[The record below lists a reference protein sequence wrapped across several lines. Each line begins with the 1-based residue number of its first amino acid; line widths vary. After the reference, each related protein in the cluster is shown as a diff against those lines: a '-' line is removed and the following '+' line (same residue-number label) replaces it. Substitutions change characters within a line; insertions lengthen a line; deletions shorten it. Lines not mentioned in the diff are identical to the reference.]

1 MPKLFNAFENFEQIK
16 ITKPIRLIE
25 LFAGVGAQAMAL
37 RDIGATFE
45 HYRVCEFDK
54 YAIQSYNAIHGTSFP
69 ISDIR
74 DWKGDDLGIVDKDKY
89 DYIMTYSFPCFVGD
103 TLITTDKGLVNIKDI
118 KIGDRV
124 LTHDGTYQIVV
135 DSICTGKK
143 ELFHV
148 KTQMGGVS
156 KCTGN
161 HKIYVRE
168 KYRTWNN
175 ERRTYDRF
183 FKEPKYVSVE
193 DLSKSNKFS
202 DWYVGFP
209 INTNNKI
216 PMWSGID
223 IQWDENLRPNRCDHK
238 NEISSLIDK
247 YDFWW
252 IIGRYVADGWIR
264 SQGGIVIAYPESK
277 ENELL
282 QHIDSLGINYNITKE
297 RTCNRLHIPRKE
309 YSLFVD
315 EIGRGASNKRVPQ
328 FIVDLPKDLL
338 EGFLM
343 GYLSGDGSFNGSVYR
358 ASSVS
363 RDLIYGMSQ
372 IVAKVFNRVSGIYY
386 NKQIGKYVIEGRTVN
401 SLESWIINFKKHD
414 CKQDKAFFENGFIWY
429 PISKIEK
436 TSETDFVYDITVDK
450 NHSFVANNMIVHNC
464 TDISTAGK
472 QQGMSKDS
480 GTRSGLIWEVERLL
494 KETKELPQILV
505 MENVTQVHSDKFIK
519 EFNDWCDFL
528 KSIGYTNKWKDL
540 CATDYGV
547 AQTRDRCFMVS
558 CLGKINYDFPN
569 PVPLEKVLIDY
580 LEPYVDRKYYVTT
593 EFAKKLVKDIVEQ
606 NRLVIK
612 DEIQPQVD
620 SLRWV
625 RTEKGKELRKDYE
638 SGKIHHGFNEYRV
651 IEQKDE
657 SVSGTVT
664 TVTKDNVILE
674 IDKIK
679 TDMTH
684 IVGRNPNNPSSREK
698 SDLYEQR
705 LEIKDIDGSG
715 TITTVSKDNICLEQY
730 VLSNNNF
737 NSQGIVHNEFGIC
750 RTIIGS
756 GGAGGYH
763 SGNQPKV
770 LQVYKAVGNNKYVIA
785 NPYNVYSRKFVS
797 DERMSTLGT
806 ACDHYRTPVVSTPIE
821 ILDSDLLEKIEN
833 SIFEIDDI
841 KDFIYEINGKH
852 YLILIRKLTA
862 LECWRLMGFDDSD
875 YFKAKE
881 SGVSQTQLYKQAGN
895 SIVKQVLMAIFRNMN
910 ICQG

>member
-54 YAIQSYNAIHGTSFP
+54 YAIQSYNAIHGTSFSV
-69 ISDIR
+69 SDIR
-74 DWKGDDLGIVDKDKY
+74 NWKGNDLGIVDKDKY

-118 KIGDRV
+118 KIGDHV

-216 PMWSGID
+216 PVWSGID
-223 IQWDENLRPNRCDHK
+223 IQWDANLRPNRCDHK

-343 GYLSGDGSFNGSVYR
+343 GYLSGDGSFNGSVYK

-386 NKQIGKYVIEGRTVN
+386 NKPREKYVIENAKGLTNYFYDLYNKETGTYTLPKILRFGPIKQVIEGGKALSIGGFLNYGLRKGIYQSLSEDKIRQLTYFEGYDETTAISPDSKLACVMTTRFSDKTSFEIVGLMPTPYSILASYLISIDILNFSIFNLRTN
-401 SLESWIINFKKHD
+401 SKIKGNIGPALVDLSKVESDKTYKGENLKTSDLWNF
-414 CKQDKAFFENGFIWY
+414 NGFISWSPDGTKIMFDEVARNSTRRCQIVRLKNYKPSEIKFEDNFNPNIPYARTIEETINLHLDY
-429 PISKIEK
+429 PININVPGKSGKLQISHEEK
-436 TSETDFVYDITVDK
+436 KVELTYDNFSEDNEIFYNGKYIYEKVNENGVTNSVYTVNIK
-450 NHSFVANNMIVHNC
+450 SE
-464 TDISTAGK
+464 GK
-472 QQGMSKDS
+472 KKG
-480 GTRSGLIWEVERLL
+480 
-494 KETKELPQILV
+494 
-505 MENVTQVHSDKFIK
+505 N
-519 EFNDWCDFL
+519 CDFRL
-528 KSIGYTNKWKDL
+528 WFDDKSMLSFEQYTNGKNKSYGSCNYEGKVINVDIYKYDL
-540 CATDYGV
+540 
-547 AQTRDRCFMVS
+547 
-558 CLGKINYDFPN
+558 
-569 PVPLEKVLIDY
+569 
-580 LEPYVDRKYYVTT
+580 
-593 EFAKKLVKDIVEQ
+593 
-606 NRLVIK
+606 
-612 DEIQPQVD
+612 
-620 SLRWV
+620 
-625 RTEKGKELRKDYE
+625 
-638 SGKIHHGFNEYRV
+638 
-651 IEQKDE
+651 
-657 SVSGTVT
+657 
-664 TVTKDNVILE
+664 
-674 IDKIK
+674 
-679 TDMTH
+679 
-684 IVGRNPNNPSSREK
+684 
-698 SDLYEQR
+698 
-705 LEIKDIDGSG
+705 
-715 TITTVSKDNICLEQY
+715 
-730 VLSNNNF
+730 
-737 NSQGIVHNEFGIC
+737 
-750 RTIIGS
+750 
-756 GGAGGYH
+756 
-763 SGNQPKV
+763 
-770 LQVYKAVGNNKYVIA
+770 
-785 NPYNVYSRKFVS
+785 
-797 DERMSTLGT
+797 
-806 ACDHYRTPVVSTPIE
+806 
-821 ILDSDLLEKIEN
+821 
-833 SIFEIDDI
+833 
-841 KDFIYEINGKH
+841 
-852 YLILIRKLTA
+852 
-862 LECWRLMGFDDSD
+862 
-875 YFKAKE
+875 
-881 SGVSQTQLYKQAGN
+881 
-895 SIVKQVLMAIFRNMN
+895 
-910 ICQG
+910 